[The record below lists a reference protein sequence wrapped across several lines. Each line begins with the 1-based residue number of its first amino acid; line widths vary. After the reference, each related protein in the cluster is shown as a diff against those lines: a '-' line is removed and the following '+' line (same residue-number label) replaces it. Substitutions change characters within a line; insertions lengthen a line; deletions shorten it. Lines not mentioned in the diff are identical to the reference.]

1 MKISL
6 NDNNPTSHFIFEI
19 QHFDDN
25 IKIILNSLA
34 SELVKNNHEFYHW
47 VVFYLNIDVQ
57 EDDDDN
63 NSVISN
69 LNNEFN
75 EIYTE
80 TYKQTQKKNPIVIGE
95 IESDS
100 SLTPYKNLLLKLQQY
115 TNIYL
120 DIQELCS
127 ILLMID
133 DLDIETNSIII
144 SNDVNDRID
153 DLLQHINDQ
162 NQNTH
167 YDIEKDENTFYD
179 KSERNS
185 YTYIKMLIENFYED
199 NAKNMK
205 TSNSPDI
212 KKENLIY
219 LIKNF
224 DYTDEAVMNYLEDF
238 VKNPLSLKQQ
248 KRKRPQQKL
257 QQQRQ
262 QNGGQKKKR
271 SPRCLPR
278 IYKDQEYNQIVKKY
292 PEERARTSRTSTLI
306 ENGIKTSQFTERDK
320 WAHRYGGNNLCLTK
334 MEKEE
339 AYRLKQSKN
348 YEELRTFFQNI
359 RNMYGDGFNSITPK
373 KKSSVSSTVM
383 KSKKVKTPLLQT
395 KTPVSQTK
403 TLCKS
408 RQVSAD
414 EYNRLKEKYSR
425 KLTKEGN
432 IFLDKIAI
440 KEKGKTKHGKG
451 NIKLNYVKVNNFK
464 GMCLTYEE
472 ITELSKLNQDSQDYK
487 KKMELYK
494 KYKPVQTKSGCSPIE
509 VSSKEYSR
517 LLEKYKNNLNKVEV
531 KGKKNK
537 NKVKTSDYNRSGIC
551 VTYDE
556 RLQLIAANK
565 NRNNNIYNKIIE
577 RARKRTQA
585 SKQPRSQSSSKAP
598 SLRLQRSQ
606 SSSKAPSL
614 RLQRSQSS
622 SKAPSLRL
630 QRSQSS
636 SKAPSL
642 RLQRSQSSTKAPS
655 LRLQRSQSSSKAP
668 SLRLQRSQSSSK
680 APSLRLQR
688 SQSSSKARS
697 LQRSQPSSKAPSL
710 QRSQSS
716 SSTWYISSSESE

>member
-1 MKISL
+1 MTSVEASSQKQKSSSQKDENQLLNQLDNFLKKNNMEKLRQTIGSLEKDIEHGNKDQTNKKKIQQQLRRKKIELDILENPPLQYKIPDLGNDLQIKNVEKEIQQLERKIEQVDKDIKKNIRSKKSTKSLQATLAKLKQRKQNKTKIINNRKLKISL

-395 KTPVSQTK
+395 N
-403 TLCKS
+403 
-408 RQVSAD
+408 A
-414 EYNRLKEKYSR
+414 
-425 KLTKEGN
+425 
-432 IFLDKIAI
+432 
-440 KEKGKTKHGKG
+440 
-451 NIKLNYVKVNNFK
+451 
-464 GMCLTYEE
+464 
-472 ITELSKLNQDSQDYK
+472 
-487 KKMELYK
+487 
-494 KYKPVQTKSGCSPIE
+494 
-509 VSSKEYSR
+509 
-517 LLEKYKNNLNKVEV
+517 
-531 KGKKNK
+531 
-537 NKVKTSDYNRSGIC
+537 C
-551 VTYDE
+551 VTNE
-556 RLQLIAANK
+556 NTL
-565 NRNNNIYNKIIE
+565 
-577 RARKRTQA
+577 
-585 SKQPRSQSSSKAP
+585 
-598 SLRLQRSQ
+598 
-606 SSSKAPSL
+606 
-614 RLQRSQSS
+614 
-622 SKAPSLRL
+622 
-630 QRSQSS
+630 
-636 SKAPSL
+636 
-642 RLQRSQSSTKAPS
+642 
-655 LRLQRSQSSSKAP
+655 
-668 SLRLQRSQSSSK
+668 
-680 APSLRLQR
+680 
-688 SQSSSKARS
+688 
-697 LQRSQPSSKAPSL
+697 
-710 QRSQSS
+710 
-716 SSTWYISSSESE
+716 